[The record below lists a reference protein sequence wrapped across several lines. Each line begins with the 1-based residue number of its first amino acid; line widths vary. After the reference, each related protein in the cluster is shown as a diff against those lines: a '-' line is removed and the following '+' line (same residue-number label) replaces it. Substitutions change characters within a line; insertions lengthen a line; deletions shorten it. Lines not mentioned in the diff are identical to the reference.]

1 MINTKRLVDSFMEY
15 VRIDS
20 LSEHEGNM
28 ARRLVSELEGLG
40 FDVSMDHAGEAFGG
54 EVGNIIATLPAT
66 GPGEPIGLCAH
77 MDTVKPGEGIR
88 PVLEDGI
95 IRSSGDTILGAD
107 DKAGVS
113 AIMEALRVVQE
124 NNIPHPLV
132 QVIFTASEEVGLR
145 GSRHMDYSKVQV
157 KRVAALDGGGM
168 GNIVVAGPGQYKLRA
183 VVHGKRAHA
192 GGAPQKGI
200 SSVQVL
206 CEAISNMKQLR
217 IDPET
222 TANIGYIHADFP
234 TNVVADRAEMLAE
247 CRSRSEEKLEAQAK
261 HMEDCLKLA
270 CEKYGATLELERTR
284 SYDPYT
290 LGENEPFIQDM
301 MGCMERAGQTPKLVT
316 TGGGSDV
323 NNMNQ
328 HGIVALMVSNG
339 AQKVHTTQECIA
351 VEDLEGIARLALEL
365 VRSK

>member
-1 MINTKRLVDSFMEY
+1 
-15 VRIDS
+15 
-20 LSEHEGNM
+20 
-28 ARRLVSELEGLG
+28 
-40 FDVSMDHAGEAFGG
+40 
-54 EVGNIIATLPAT
+54 
-66 GPGEPIGLCAH
+66 
-77 MDTVKPGEGIR
+77 
-88 PVLEDGI
+88 
-95 IRSSGDTILGAD
+95 
-107 DKAGVS
+107 
-113 AIMEALRVVQE
+113 
-124 NNIPHPLV
+124 
-132 QVIFTASEEVGLR
+132 
-145 GSRHMDYSKVQV
+145 
-157 KRVAALDGGGM
+157 
-168 GNIVVAGPGQYKLRA
+168 
-183 VVHGKRAHA
+183 
-192 GGAPQKGI
+192 
-200 SSVQVL
+200 
-206 CEAISNMKQLR
+206 MKQLR

-290 LGENEPFIQDM
+290 LDENEPFILDM
-301 MGCMERAGQTPKLVT
+301 MRCMEKVGQTPKLGS

-328 HGIVALMVSNG
+328 RGIVALMVSNG
-339 AQKVHTTQECIA
+339 SQKVHTTQECIA